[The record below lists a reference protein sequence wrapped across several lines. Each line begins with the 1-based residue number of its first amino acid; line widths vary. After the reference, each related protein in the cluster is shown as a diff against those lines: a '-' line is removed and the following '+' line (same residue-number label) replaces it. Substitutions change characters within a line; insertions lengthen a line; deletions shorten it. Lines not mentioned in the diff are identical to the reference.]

1 MHLPGRLSIGINGH
15 VRVLLNGKVI
25 YDDTNAITTQFLQY
39 LQNMLQG
46 TVPTITSIY
55 VLAKPNGTQINLN
68 NLTLQNNYK
77 QVNMVFLNQY
87 VPQPVEALELWI
99 STSVGNY
106 PVAVLQF
113 QSPITQSGELV
124 VQWSISIQVPLIVQ
138 GAEAFGISDSIPQIL
153 MQLFIPQQYFSTPIQ
168 LTSTQPTLQIVSSPQ
183 VTPTFISS
191 SEVGVG
197 AVAYITTS
205 STISTL
211 SALLYLLGQYI
222 MTVSQNNL
230 NEQAVNSLIIA
241 SAFIT
246 LTSSNITSV
255 VP

>member
-1 MHLPGRLSIGINGH
+1 MHLPGRLNIKIDGK
-15 VRVLLNGKVI
+15 VKVTVNGKVI

-46 TVPTITSIY
+46 TAPTVTSIY

-68 NLTLQNNYK
+68 NITFQNNY
-77 QVNMVFLNQY
+77 QRVNMIFINSY
-87 VPQPVEALELWI
+87 VPQPIIALELWI
-99 STSVGNY
+99 STNVGNY

-113 QSPITQSGELV
+113 QSPITQSGEIAVEWQIL
-124 VQWSISIQVPLIVQ
+124 IQVPPIVQ
-138 GAEAFGISDSIPQIL
+138 GASEFGISDSIPQIL
-153 MQLFIPQQYFSTPIQ
+153 MQLFIPQQYFTTYIQ

-183 VTPTFISS
+183 LTPQFITP
-191 SEVGVG
+191 SEAGVG
-197 AVAYITTS
+197 AVAYITTT

-222 MTVSQNNL
+222 MTVSQNSL
-230 NEQAVNSLIIA
+230 NEQAVNTLIIV

-246 LTSSNITSV
+246 FTSSNITGV